1 MPSFRFLKNI
11 GRGFHHG
18 HFARPVPWFNR
29 TETGLQNYSGQ
40 GTTAED

>member
-1 MPSFRFLKNI
+1 MPSFRFFKNI
-11 GRGFHHG
+11 RQGSHLG
-18 HFARPVPWFNR
+18 HFARPKPWFNG

>member
-1 MPSFRFLKNI
+1 MPIFRFFKNI
-11 GRGFHHG
+11 RRESHFG
-18 HFARPVPWFNR
+18 HFARPVLWFNG